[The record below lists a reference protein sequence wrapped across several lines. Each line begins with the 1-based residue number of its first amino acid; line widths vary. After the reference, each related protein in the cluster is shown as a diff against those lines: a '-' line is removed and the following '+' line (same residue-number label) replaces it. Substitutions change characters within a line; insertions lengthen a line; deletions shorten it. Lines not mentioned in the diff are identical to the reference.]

1 MTNIINIDGISYE
14 LSDNYLDV
22 SNIENFVI
30 SQDNIITDTYT
41 VNKMEFYKFVSVS
54 GNSNLKYIQDS
65 KNNNVAIY
73 NTQTN
78 EIISVGEDNRINLN
92 DCMQLSQQSGLY
104 NYYNLQENNI
114 LDTSDIDSILIQ
126 DNNIIIDN
134 ETYNLIPIAEGGYF
148 IRDTNGNNVAIYR
161 PSSQEIISAGQNN
174 SIPLAQ
180 VSDNNYYPLTGT
192 PLNTSNINSVVLDL
206 DEEPKTIA
214 ININLGNNATG
225 IKEYNLIAL
234 DPNNENSIYAIED
247 NTGKTIALYDSNT
260 NQIISAG
267 ENNYIYLTQAT
278 NGTCYPLIDTPLDT
292 SIINYITLNIEG
304 EEKTINI
311 NVNTEAGTQNL
322 ECTLEELYTDSNGN
336 IVYAIKDNIGQTIAV
351 YDSNTN
357 QIISAGENDS
367 INLVQAPNNN
377 YYPLTGVS
385 IITSNTDPDI
395 LNLTLAPLE
404 TSSINSV
411 VLDTQ
416 NQTININVNTEIGT
430 LNLQCNLTA
439 LYTDDEGNIV
449 YAIQDNTGKTI
460 ALYDSNTN
468 QIISSGQDNCVD
480 LDESFAMSNNQYFKL
495 TGTPLETSNIN
506 SVALDTQNQTINL
519 NITNGDTTENLQCTL
534 TELYTDSEGNI
545 VYAIKDN
552 EQNIIALYDSNTNK
566 IISSGQDNSINLNND
581 FTLYNS
587 QYINFSNTPL
597 ATSNINSI
605 YIDSTNNEIIINGT
619 QQYDIEQMKDA
630 SGQNIDMWAIKDSS
644 GNIIAVY
651 DNLGNSPTIFAGQ
664 NNSVNLNNFT
674 IYDGRYINISADN
687 ALSTSSINSV
697 ALDTQNQTI
706 NINVNTETGTQN
718 LQCTLTELY
727 TDSEGN
733 IVYAI
738 KDNEQNIIALYD
750 SNTNQIVSVG
760 ENNSI
765 YLAQASNNN
774 YYPLTGT
781 PINTSNI
788 NSIALNLEG
797 ENKTINLNITN
808 GNTTENLQC
817 TLEEL
822 YIDSEGNIVYAI
834 KDSTGKTIALYDSNT
849 NQIISAGENNS
860 ANFALNSNGEYV
872 NLSALDITSVSYNGS
887 KILINDYE
895 FNFDYSSNGDYYI
908 IGGSE
913 FMQFNPFTGE
923 LKISDTQSFNIA
935 SVNDKQYLLS
945 SNSLQDLSN
954 VESFYIQFYGNSGI
968 PAGLKIND
976 IFYTSFKQAED
987 NIFYIKDNQN
997 NIVALY
1003 DEQNKTIISS
1013 GQNNSIEINNYTKT
1027 IGNDY
1032 VDLSSLDVE
1041 AVKWTNSTI
1050 SINEYTFELTSYNAT
1065 TGCYKINGANGSSFN
1080 PNTGELKLS
1089 NNGPLY
1095 NIEDDFIP
1103 HSLYDNQYL
1112 NPEQVD
1118 IMGVRQTLDSKR
1130 EYIIQIM
1137 TGSSVEVGSE
1147 FNNVL
1152 WSAHTIT
1159 SDNGIYEA
1167 MPDIILNTNTKTFTI
1182 NGEVFAYTSM
1192 NPGITNFGNLYF
1204 LSEDYRLYEDD
1215 IKDVLINGDDS
1226 IIINGKEY
1234 SLKPY
1239 STANQG
1245 CKYIQDEFG
1254 RNVAVYESTNQG
1266 NNIVIIES
1274 DGTRK
1279 DIDLDSNFIN
1289 INNEKYL
1296 SDVSAIKSLSYD
1308 LNNNKIVLN
1317 DYELNI
1323 SGPDSQGKYIINN
1336 NNWIFDPENKS
1347 LTINGET
1354 IDYSDFSQTIDGE
1367 FIDITKLDIYGVSY
1381 KLSNSTKTIKINDY
1395 EFNLENIGGNDYKIG
1410 GAVGS
1415 VFNTNNKT
1423 ITINNDFTHNF
1434 SNYNGDVYNNGC
1446 YFDIKSLPFETIKE
1460 ENGILVI
1467 DGYSVVV
1474 NPVTDNQGLK
1484 IDGLYTYGKYDFQ
1497 SDFSIEFDL
1506 NQGKIEFSDRGSYL
1520 FAVNDDSKIYAL
1532 DSSITVSNIE
1542 NVTIIDNNKI
1552 IIDGVEYKLSD
1563 IYGDDNVKYIQN
1575 DKGEDVAIFDIANQ
1589 KIFSAGSSNNI
1600 NCVEVL
1606 NNHFCC
1612 IDSNLSTSA
1621 ISNVIV
1627 GNDSFVIDGK
1637 SYTLENFAESNGN
1650 LCYIVDDNNIK
1661 VGIYDKA
1668 TNQIIS
1674 SGQDNSINL
1683 NDSFTLYN
1691 GQYIN
1696 FSNNALNTSDI
1707 EYVNVDINNKNIY
1720 IDSSEYNLEQMK
1732 NANGDNIDMWVVKD
1746 SSGNIIAV
1754 YNSETNQIISSGE
1767 SNSIHLAQAPDN
1779 NYYPLTGEPL
1789 DTSSINSIALDTQ
1802 NQTINLNITN
1812 GDTTENIPCTL
1823 TELYTDENTGNVV
1836 YAIKDNTGKTIAL
1849 YDSNTNKIISS
1860 GQDNS
1865 ISLDNFL
1872 ASDNY
1877 YINLSQFDDSYK
1889 LNTSNINNVVLNIN
1903 DEKIIIDNSRYN
1915 LIPFESGSHVYII
1928 RNPSNSAFVGLYNSE
1943 TNQIVSVGEN
1953 NSIYLAQASNNNYYP
1968 LTSEPLDTSSINS
1981 VALNLEGENKTIN
1994 LNITNGDTTENI
2006 PCTLTELYTD
2016 ENTGNTIYA
2025 IEDNAG
2031 KTIALYDSNTN
2042 QIISLGQDNSIN
2054 LNNDFTLYNGQYINF
2069 STSPLDTSNINGIYI
2084 DFTEN
2089 EININNILYNLEQMK
2104 DANGDNIDMW
2114 AVKDSSGNIIAVYD
2128 NSGNSPTIFA
2138 GQDNSISLDNFLAS
2152 DNYYINLSQFD
2163 DSYKLNTSNI
2173 NNVVLN
2179 INDEKIIIDN
2189 SRYNLIP
2196 FESGSHV
2203 YIIRNPSNSAFVGL
2217 YNSKTNQIVSTGENN
2232 SVDLDDFISQDNG
2245 IYNKP
2250 EISEL
2255 SRPQPNLSFA
2265 VVRPQAPSSFVV
2277 ANQISANGHNSTT
2290 LEESNNNQNNL
2301 QNSSS
2306 QTNSEGDNSFD
2317 DIKSATYSIMNKE
2330 TVITDENKK
2339 IFNTIFE
2346 NNEELSNYI
2355 KNGDYEGLKEAL
2367 KDTLKE
2373 TIGKDNSELL
2383 EKTQKVVDDMEL
2395 DGVKTKEEFLGALN
2409 KSLDD
2414 NGFDTVED
2422 IKVFPSIDDILTNP
2436 AIIATYSVA
2445 SIILAAL
2452 IRMLLKQI
2460 LQKQQEEEQEK
2471 NQSFDI
2477 NSKSNK
2483 GKSYENNIVEKNA
2496 SDKKS
2501 KHTVSSP
2508 DDLNNINY
2516 NKQGKS
2522 K

>member
-1 MTNIINIDGISYE
+1 MGVAFMTNIINIDGISYE

-495 TGTPLETSNIN
+495 TGTPLETSDINSVTLNTQNRIININVNTETGTQNEICDLVTLYNDKEGNTVYGIRDNERNFIAIYDSNTNKIISSGQDNSVYLAQAPDNNYYPLTGTPLETSSIN

-519 NITNGDTTENLQCTL
+519 NITNGDNTENLQCTL
-534 TELYTDSEGNI
+534 TALYTDNEDNI
-545 VYAIKDN
+545 VYAIKDSTGKT
-552 EQNIIALYDSNTNK
+552 IALYDSNTNK
-566 IISSGQDNSINLNND
+566 IISSGQDNSVDLD
-581 FTLYNS
+581 
-587 QYINFSNTPL
+587 NF
-597 ATSNINSI
+597 
-605 YIDSTNNEIIINGT
+605 
-619 QQYDIEQMKDA
+619 M
-630 SGQNIDMWAIKDSS
+630 
-644 GNIIAVY
+644 V
-651 DNLGNSPTIFAGQ
+651 
-664 NNSVNLNNFT
+664 
-674 IYDGRYINISADN
+674 YDGRYINISADN

-706 NINVNTETGTQN
+706 NLNITNGDNTEN
-718 LQCTLTELY
+718 LPCTLAALY
-727 TDSEGN
+727 TDNEDN

-738 KDNEQNIIALYD
+738 KDN
-750 SNTNQIVSVG
+750 
-760 ENNSI
+760 
-765 YLAQASNNN
+765 
-774 YYPLTGT
+774 
-781 PINTSNI
+781 
-788 NSIALNLEG
+788 
-797 ENKTINLNITN
+797 
-808 GNTTENLQC
+808 
-817 TLEEL
+817 
-822 YIDSEGNIVYAI
+822 
-834 KDSTGKTIALYDSNT
+834 TGKTIALYDSNT

-887 KILINDYE
+887 KILISDYE

-954 VESFYIQFYGNSGI
+954 VESFYIQFYGSSGI
-968 PAGLKIND
+968 PVRLKIND
-976 IFYTSFKQAED
+976 IFYTSFTQAED

-1003 DEQNKTIISS
+1003 DKENKTIISS
-1013 GQNNSIEINNYTKT
+1013 GQNNAININDYTKT

-1041 AVKWTNSTI
+1041 AVKWTNTNSTI
-1050 SINEYTFELTSYNAT
+1050 SINEYTFRLTSYDAT
-1065 TGCYKINGANGSSFN
+1065 TGCYKINGVNGSSFN

-1095 NIEDDFIP
+1095 NIKDDFIP

-1118 IMGVRQTLDSKR
+1118 IMVVRQTPNGKGG
-1130 EYIIQIM
+1130 YIIQIM

-1147 FNNVL
+1147 FNSVV
-1152 WSAHTIT
+1152 WSVHTIT
-1159 SDNGIYEA
+1159 SDNGIYKA
-1167 MPDIILNTNTKTFTI
+1167 MPDITLNTNTKTFTI
-1182 NGEVFAYTSM
+1182 NGETFVYTSTHPE
-1192 NPGITNFGNLYF
+1192 NTNFGNLYF

-1234 SLKPY
+1234 SLRPY
-1239 STANQG
+1239 STANQD

-1254 RNVAVYESTNQG
+1254 RNVAVYESTNQD

-1274 DGTRK
+1274 DGARK

-1296 SDVSAIKSLSYD
+1296 SDASAIKSLSYD

-1323 SGPDSQGKYIINN
+1323 SGPNSQGKYIINN

-1347 LTINGET
+1347 LTINGTT
-1354 IDYSDFSQTIDGE
+1354 IDYSGYSQTTDGE
-1367 FIDITKLDIYGVSY
+1367 FIDITKLDIYGISRDKY
-1381 KLSNSTKTIKINDY
+1381 FETITINDY

-1415 VFNTNNKT
+1415 VFNANNKT

-1434 SNYNGDVYNNGC
+1434 SNYNGDVYNNC
-1446 YFDIKSLPFETIKE
+1446 RYFDIKSLPFETIKE

-1484 IDGLYTYGKYDFQ
+1484 IDGLYTYGKDDFQ

-1542 NVTIIDNNKI
+1542 SVTIIDNNKI

-1627 GNDSFVIDGK
+1627 GNDSLVIDGK

-1668 TNQIIS
+1668 
-1674 SGQDNSINL
+1674 
-1683 NDSFTLYN
+1683 
-1691 GQYIN
+1691 
-1696 FSNNALNTSDI
+1696 
-1707 EYVNVDINNKNIY
+1707 
-1720 IDSSEYNLEQMK
+1720 
-1732 NANGDNIDMWVVKD
+1732 
-1746 SSGNIIAV
+1746 
-1754 YNSETNQIISSGE
+1754 
-1767 SNSIHLAQAPDN
+1767 
-1779 NYYPLTGEPL
+1779 
-1789 DTSSINSIALDTQ
+1789 
-1802 NQTINLNITN
+1802 
-1812 GDTTENIPCTL
+1812 
-1823 TELYTDENTGNVV
+1823 
-1836 YAIKDNTGKTIAL
+1836 
-1849 YDSNTNKIISS
+1849 
-1860 GQDNS
+1860 
-1865 ISLDNFL
+1865 
-1872 ASDNY
+1872 
-1877 YINLSQFDDSYK
+1877 
-1889 LNTSNINNVVLNIN
+1889 
-1903 DEKIIIDNSRYN
+1903 
-1915 LIPFESGSHVYII
+1915 
-1928 RNPSNSAFVGLYNSE
+1928 
-1943 TNQIVSVGEN
+1943 
-1953 NSIYLAQASNNNYYP
+1953 
-1968 LTSEPLDTSSINS
+1968 
-1981 VALNLEGENKTIN
+1981 
-1994 LNITNGDTTENI
+1994 
-2006 PCTLTELYTD
+2006 
-2016 ENTGNTIYA
+2016 
-2025 IEDNAG
+2025 
-2031 KTIALYDSNTN
+2031 TN

-2217 YNSKTNQIVSTGENN
+2217 YNSEANQIVSVGENNSVDLDDFLVSDSCYIKPSLLSSRLDTSTITSVSFIFNDENTIVEINGESYNMIRIGTNEGNNFIYFIQDQETEDFVAIYNSKTNQIISTGENN

-2255 SRPQPNLSFA
+2255 FRPQPNLSFA
-2265 VVRPQAPSSFVV
+2265 VVSPQTPSSFVV

-2290 LEESNNNQNNL
+2290 LEESNNNQDNL

-2330 TVITDENKK
+2330 NVITDENKK

-2355 KNGDYEGLKEAL
+2355 KNGDYEGLKKAL
-2367 KDTLKE
+2367 NEELE
-2373 TIGKDNSELL
+2373 ELLGKTNPELL
-2383 EKTQKVVDDMEL
+2383 EKTQEVVDDMEL

-2409 KSLDD
+2409 KSLGD

>member
-834 KDSTGKTIALYDSNT
+834 KDNEQNIIALYDSNT

-887 KILINDYE
+887 KILINDHE

-913 FMQFNPFTGE
+913 FTQFNPFTGE

-945 SNSLQDLSN
+945 SNSLQDLSS
-954 VESFYIQFYGNSGI
+954 VESFYIQFSENSGI

-976 IFYTSFKQAED
+976 ILYTSFIQAED

-1003 DEQNKTIISS
+1003 DKENKTIISS
-1013 GQNNSIEINNYTKT
+1013 GQNNAININDYTKT

-1050 SINEYTFELTSYNAT
+1050 SINEYTFGLTSYDVT
-1065 TGCYKINGANGSSFN
+1065 TGCYKINGVNGSSFN

-1095 NIEDDFIP
+1095 NIKDDFIP

-1118 IMGVRQTLDSKR
+1118 IMVVRQTLDSEG
-1130 EYIIQIM
+1130 EYMIQIM

-1152 WSAHTIT
+1152 WSVHTTT

-1167 MPDIILNTNTKTFTI
+1167 NPDIILDTNTKTFTI
-1182 NGEVFAYTSM
+1182 NGETFVYTSM
-1192 NPGITNFGNLYF
+1192 HPENPNSGNLYF

-1239 STANQG
+1239 STANQD

-1254 RNVAVYESTNQG
+1254 RNVAVYESINQD

-1296 SDVSAIKSLSYD
+1296 SDASVIKSLSYD

-1323 SGPDSQGKYIINN
+1323 SGPNSQGKYIINDN
-1336 NNWIFDPENKS
+1336 SNWIFDPENKS

-1354 IDYSDFSQTIDGE
+1354 IDYSDFSQTIGGE
-1367 FIDITKLDIYGVSY
+1367 FIDITKLDIYGISRDRY
-1381 KLSNSTKTIKINDY
+1381 FKTITINDY

-1415 VFNTNNKT
+1415 VFNANNKT

-1434 SNYNGDVYNNGC
+1434 SNYNEDFNNNG

-1506 NQGKIEFSDRGSYL
+1506 NQGKIRFSDRGSYL

-1542 NVTIIDNNKI
+1542 SVTIIDNNKI

-1563 IYGDDNVKYIQN
+1563 IYGDNNVKYIQN

-1732 NANGDNIDMWVVKD
+1732 DANGDNIDMWVVKD

-1754 YNSETNQIISSGE
+1754 YNSETNQIISSGQD
-1767 SNSIHLAQAPDN
+1767 NSIHLAQAPDN
-1779 NYYPLTGEPL
+1779 NYYPLTGTPIN
-1789 DTSSINSIALDTQ
+1789 TSNINYVAL
-1802 NQTINLNITN
+1802 NLEGENKTINLNITN
-1812 GDTTENIPCTL
+1812 GDTTENLQCTL
-1823 TELYTDENTGNVV
+1823 TALYTDENTGNTI
-1836 YAIKDNTGKTIAL
+1836 YAIEDNAGKTIAI
-1849 YDSNTNKIISS
+1849 YDLNTNKIISS

-1877 YINLSQFDDSYK
+1877 YINLSQFNDSYK

-1903 DEKIIIDNSRYN
+1903 DEKIIIDNLRYN

-1928 RNPSNSAFVGLYNSE
+1928 QNPSNSTFVGLYNSE

-1968 LTSEPLDTSSINS
+1968 LT
-1981 VALNLEGENKTIN
+1981 GE
-1994 LNITNGDTTENI
+1994 
-2006 PCTLTELYTD
+2006 
-2016 ENTGNTIYA
+2016 
-2025 IEDNAG
+2025 
-2031 KTIALYDSNTN
+2031 
-2042 QIISLGQDNSIN
+2042 
-2054 LNNDFTLYNGQYINF
+2054 
-2069 STSPLDTSNINGIYI
+2069 PLDTSNINSVSFIFN
-2084 DFTEN
+2084 DEN
-2089 EININNILYNLEQMK
+2089 TIVEINGESYNMIRIDTNEGNNFIYF
-2104 DANGDNIDMW
+2104 I
-2114 AVKDSSGNIIAVYD
+2114 
-2128 NSGNSPTIFA
+2128 
-2138 GQDNSISLDNFLAS
+2138 QDQETED
-2152 DNYYINLSQFD
+2152 
-2163 DSYKLNTSNI
+2163 
-2173 NNVVLN
+2173 
-2179 INDEKIIIDN
+2179 
-2189 SRYNLIP
+2189 
-2196 FESGSHV
+2196 
-2203 YIIRNPSNSAFVGL
+2203 FVAI

-2232 SVDLDDFISQDNG
+2232 SVDLDDFISQGNG

-2255 SRPQPNLSFA
+2255 FRPQPNLSFA
-2265 VVRPQAPSSFVV
+2265 VVRPQTPSSFVV

-2330 TVITDENKK
+2330 NVITDENKK

-2346 NNEELSNYI
+2346 NNEELSNYLQRS
-2355 KNGDYEGLKEAL
+2355 DYEGLKKAL
-2367 KDTLKE
+2367 NEELE
-2373 TIGKDNSELL
+2373 ELL
-2383 EKTQKVVDDMEL
+2383 GETNPKLLETTQKVVDDMEL